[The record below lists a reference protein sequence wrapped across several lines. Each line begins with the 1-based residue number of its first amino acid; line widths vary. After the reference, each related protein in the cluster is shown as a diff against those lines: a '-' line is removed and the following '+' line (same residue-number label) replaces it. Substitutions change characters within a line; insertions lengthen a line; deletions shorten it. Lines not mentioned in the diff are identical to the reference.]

1 MAYSLEKLQKK
12 AIELLEDRGV
22 TLKDIGQIV
31 LELQKKY
38 IPDLSLEECTY
49 HVEKILR
56 KREIIHAVLTGI
68 ALDKLAEQKLLP
80 EPLQQII
87 ESDEPLYGIDEILS
101 LSIVNVYGSIGFTN
115 YGYLDKEKFGI
126 IKELNNSHG
135 GKVNT
140 FLDDIVAAIAAS
152 AASRIAHNNE
162 DVNDKLE
169 EIK

>member
-87 ESDEPLYGIDEILS
+87 ESDEPLYGIDE
-101 LSIVNVYGSIGFTN
+101 
-115 YGYLDKEKFGI
+115 
-126 IKELNNSHG
+126 
-135 GKVNT
+135 
-140 FLDDIVAAIAAS
+140 
-152 AASRIAHNNE
+152 
-162 DVNDKLE
+162 
-169 EIK
+169 